1 MWYSLSQY
9 KAPSKLQNNFTSMV
23 DVSSI
28 LDYTRAILAGRRRGE
43 ECHDHGIYVA
53 TRESRHIV
61 GDAVM
66 RLPDQSAA
74 PALARRY

>member
-28 LDYTRAILAGRRRGE
+28 LDYTRAILAGRRRAKNAM
-43 ECHDHGIYVA
+43 ITA
-53 TRESRHIV
+53 ST
-61 GDAVM
+61 
-66 RLPDQSAA
+66 
-74 PALARRY
+74 